1 MTLKPQLKIPIWIAV
16 WVLTRAFIVSQVGFW
31 DNTVEPEYEDV
42 NVFQAWSDFIAANDK
57 MPIEETWQYPPGA
70 GFLMLLPRLGG
81 GNFGMEFIG
90 LMLIFDLIALVSLVL
105 LANRE
110 RRDVGVWVWLLA
122 MPLLFTLPVLRF
134 DLAPTAIAIAAL
146 ALIHR
151 RPTWFGALAG
161 LGAMIKVWPIFVL
174 FGEWDR
180 KRLLRSAGAAVA
192 VIVAIFVISA
202 IAFGDQTG
210 FLTNQKDRGLQ
221 IEAVAASPWQLR
233 EMVTGTPVPVVQ
245 RYGTNEIGSDLA
257 DLVATLLDIAAFVVL
272 FAAAW
277 WWWLRDRAIRQGRT
291 ELADPILARD
301 FVFTVVLFFVVVSR
315 VLSPQFMIWLVGL
328 SAVVLTAGKTRLA
341 RPAWVVIGAVVL
353 TAGLYQSPANFVI
366 RNVALLF
373 AAIDAAVVLSL
384 LVLKRQADR
393 GLEEEAA
400 DPTPAPAATEAR

>member
-1 MTLKPQLKIPIWIAV
+1 MTFNPKLKIPVWIAV
-16 WVLTRAFIVSQVGFW
+16 WFLTRAFIVSQVGFW
-31 DNTVEPEYEDV
+31 DNTTDPEYEDV

-110 RRDVGVWVWLLA
+110 RRDAGVWVWLLA

-134 DLAPTAIAIAAL
+134 DLAPTAIAVAAL
-146 ALIHR
+146 VLIHR

-180 KRLLRSAGAAVA
+180 RRLLRSIGAAVA
-192 VIVAIFVISA
+192 VIFAIFAISA

-277 WWWLRDRAIRQGRT
+277 WWWLRDKAIRQGRT

-328 SAVVLTAGKTRLA
+328 SAVVLTAGKTRLV

-366 RNVALLF
+366 RNVALLY

-384 LVLKRQADR
+384 LVLKRQPDR
-393 GLEEEAA
+393 SPEEEA
-400 DPTPAPAATEAR
+400 PSLMAATESR